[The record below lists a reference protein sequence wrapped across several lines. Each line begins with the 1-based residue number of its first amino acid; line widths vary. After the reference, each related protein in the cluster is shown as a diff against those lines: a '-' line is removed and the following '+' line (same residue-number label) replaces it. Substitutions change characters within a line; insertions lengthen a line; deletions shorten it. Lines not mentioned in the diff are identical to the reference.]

1 MKTSDGRLRLSPE
14 EIQSFE
20 EHGVKIGDILA
31 EARLFTTVSGILFGF
46 LLTASV
52 ADTSL
57 IPGIIQRTLL
67 LLALICTASAT
78 LMFILPPLYH
88 HLRFPMDQ
96 KQRAQ
101 FFWRSH
107 KFIVWGLV
115 PLYAGVYFSLF
126 LALYSLIGA
135 YAVILATGILIVPF
149 IAYELRKIGD
159 PKELG

>member
-1 MKTSDGRLRLSPE
+1 MRLPPE
-14 EIQSFE
+14 EIRLSVE
-20 EHGVKIGDILA
+20 EHGVGIGEILGEVRVFIA
-31 EARLFTTVSGILFGF
+31 VSGILFGF

-52 ADTSL
+52 ADTSQ
-57 IPGIIQRTLL
+57 IPGIVQRTLL
-67 LLALICTASAT
+67 LLALVCTASAT

-96 KQRAQ
+96 KQTAQ

-135 YAVILATGILIVPF
+135 YAAILSTGILIIPF

>member
-1 MKTSDGRLRLSPE
+1 
-14 EIQSFE
+14 
-20 EHGVKIGDILA
+20 
-31 EARLFTTVSGILFGF
+31 
-46 LLTASV
+46 
-52 ADTSL
+52 
-57 IPGIIQRTLL
+57 
-67 LLALICTASAT
+67 
-78 LMFILPPLYH
+78 
-88 HLRFPMDQ
+88 MDQ

-107 KFIVWGLV
+107 KFLVWGII
-115 PLYAGVYFSLF
+115 PLYAGVYFSVF

>member
-1 MKTSDGRLRLSPE
+1 MSNERLKLSPE
-14 EIQSFE
+14 DIQRFE
-20 EHGVKIGDILA
+20 EHGVVIGDVLA

-46 LLTASV
+46 LLTASI
-52 ADTSL
+52 AYTSQL
-57 IPGIIQRTLL
+57 PGIIQHILL
-67 LLALICTASAT
+67 LLALVCTASAT

-107 KFIVWGLV
+107 KFLVWGIV
-115 PLYAGVYFSLF
+115 PLYAGVYFSVF

-135 YAVILATGILIVPF
+135 YAVILATGILIVPV

-159 PKELG
+159 PRELG